1 MASSINP
8 CHGAAGVLH
17 LLAEPSHTC
26 GQVLTVWSEVC
37 CSPFPW
43 ISVGAQDVEDAGLQG
58 KLSTRCLGSW
68 SFSCVPPTR
77 LQGLCW
83 CQGQRGELGLFYGH
97 FSAVASIR
105 CCCLGRAVLAE
116 PEQRAPVCPC
126 SGHAADPAAVPAWLF
141 QQHARNRGRYQPPAA
156 REKRFS
162 IPGGASGRARA
173 PH

>member
-1 MASSINP
+1 MVQYKSSTRSSINP
-8 CHGAAGVLH
+8 YHGAAGVLR
-17 LLAEPSHTC
+17 LLTEPSHTC
-26 GQVLTVWSEVC
+26 GQVLAIWSEVC
-37 CSPFPW
+37 CSPFSW
-43 ISVGAQDVEDAGLQG
+43 ISVGAQDVEGAGLQG

-68 SFSCVPPTR
+68 SCSRVPLTR
-77 LQGLCW
+77 LQEPCW

-116 PEQRAPVCPC
+116 PEQCAPVCR
-126 SGHAADPAAVPAWLF
+126 S
-141 QQHARNRGRYQPPAA
+141 RGRCEPPAA

-162 IPGGASGRARA
+162 LPAGASGRTCA